1 MAEQTPFIRYVVAI
15 LDEKSWSR
23 NKLAREAGLSNTL
36 VHKILSPKNLREG
49 YIPISQR
56 ACIRIAKALA
66 EPPEKMLAL
75 AGYLP
80 FGSDGVDELASIAKL
95 LEEER
100 FDTLMRFAQFL
111 LDQQRIENSRA
122 KIKAEKERRE
132 RTIPEKL

>member
-1 MAEQTPFIRYVVAI
+1 MAEQTPFIRFVVAK
-15 LDEKSWSR
+15 LDEKAWSR

-80 FGSDGVDELASIAKL
+80 FGSDNVDELASVAKL
-95 LEEER
+95 LDDDR
-100 FDTLMRFAQFL
+100 FSTLMRFAQFL
-111 LDQQRIENSRA
+111 LDEQRIEQGRQSVRA
-122 KIKAEKERRE
+122 ESNRRE
-132 RTIPEKL
+132 RSIPKNV

>member
-1 MAEQTPFIRYVVAI
+1 MTEQTPFIRYVVSK

-23 NKLAREAGLSNTL
+23 NKLAREAALSNTL

-80 FGSDGVDELASIAKL
+80 FGSDRVDELASIAKL
-95 LEEER
+95 LEEDR
-100 FDTLMRFAQFL
+100 FETLMRFAQFL
-111 LDQQRIENSRA
+111 LDQQRIEQSRERV
-122 KIKAEKERRE
+122 KAESSRRE
-132 RTIPEKL
+132 RAIPNKL